1 MNSYERCMAA
11 IQMKP
16 VDRLPVDLHN
26 FAVCADASG
35 MHYDEFFL
43 DAQAM
48 ADMQIELQKEYGHDV
63 LLIENGTATLAEAL
77 GCDVAYQQNG
87 IPVANK
93 PAVDTLEKTTDWEI
107 PENLLESPL
116 LKANLKTVELLKNY
130 FHDEVFLM
138 GRGDQGPFSLAAEIY
153 GMNNL
158 LMDLMDEDMEEEIFG
173 LLEYCTKACICYH
186 KALLKAGAHCTS
198 MGDSTA
204 GPDVVS
210 PAMYEKFAMPYEKKI
225 IDAVHEAGGLIS
237 LHICG
242 NATKIMPQ
250 MCSLGADILEI
261 DQKTDLAKAVEI
273 ARGKCTLLGQV
284 SPIILKEGSVE
295 KIKEAGEKTIS
306 VVGGKSQTG
315 YIFGPGCALGG
326 STPKENI
333 HALVNCVIAE

>member
-11 IQMKP
+11 IHRKP

-26 FAVCADASG
+26 FAMCAEASG
-35 MHYDEFFL
+35 KHYDAFFL

-48 ADMQIELQKEYGHDV
+48 ARMQIELQKEYSHDM

-87 IPVANK
+87 VPVANK
-93 PAVDTLEKTTDWEI
+93 PAVDTIEDVKEWKL

-116 LKANLKTVELLKNY
+116 LKANLETVVLLKKY
-130 FHDEVFLM
+130 FQNEVFLL

-153 GMNNL
+153 GMDNF
-158 LMDLMDEDMEEEIFG
+158 LMDIMDEDMEEEIFC
-173 LLEYCTKACICYH
+173 LLDYCAEACICYH
-186 KALLKAGAHCTS
+186 KALLEAGAHGTS

-204 GPDVVS
+204 GPDVLS
-210 PAMYEKFAMPYEKKI
+210 PAMYEKFAMPYEKKV

-242 NATKIMPQ
+242 NATKILPQ

-261 DQKTDLAKAVEI
+261 DQKTDLPKAAEVVE
-273 ARGKCTLLGQV
+273 GKCTLLGQI
-284 SPIILKEGSVE
+284 SPILLKEGTLGE
-295 KIKEAGEKTIS
+295 IKEAGEKTIATI
-306 VVGGKSQTG
+306 GGKTQTG
-315 YIFGPGCALGG
+315 FIFGPGCALGC
-326 STPKENI
+326 STPKENV
-333 HALVNCVIAE
+333 HTLVACVIE